1 MPVRI
6 VLDTNILVS
15 ALIHGDGPPGRV
27 LAAVKHG
34 GVTLVTSAAQLRE
47 LRAVLRRERLSPYIR
62 REEADDLIRNLEAV
76 GEVVTTDLPHVNDSP
91 DPADNL
97 ILGTAI
103 AGRADMIISG
113 DKKHM
118 LCLGQVNAIP
128 IVTAADAANRLH
140 GGGAAAK
147 ERAEGT
153 RRERKNDDE
162 GSVRRS

>member
-76 GEVVTTDLPHVNDSP
+76 GEVVTTDLPHV
-91 DPADNL
+91 

-140 GGGAAAK
+140 GGGATAK

-153 RRERKNDDE
+153 RRERKNNDE

>member
-1 MPVRI
+1 MRI

-15 ALIHGDGPPGRV
+15 ALIHRDGPPGRV
-27 LAAVKHG
+27 LAAIRHG
-34 GVTLVTSAAQLRE
+34 VVTLVTSTAQLRE

-62 REEADDLIRNLEAV
+62 REEAEDLIRNLEAV

-140 GGGAAAK
+140 GGGAA
-147 ERAEGT
+147 REGT
-153 RRERKNDDE
+153 NRGNAKGEENDDE